1 MNRTKLLCFVIPA
14 FGLFAVSARAQQ
26 EARDMHLE
34 DVGFVMR
41 AASPQ
46 QLERL
51 RSLPPRKFI
60 ARTVG
65 GRRYYVYSDPDL
77 CKCVFLGDEEAMQ
90 SYRALA
96 STTVPAPISGGSG
109 GVGSGN
115 FPIEEMGQ
123 DLSGSIGSGDILD
136 Y

>member
-1 MNRTKLLCFVIPA
+1 MNGSKLLYFIVPA
-14 FGLFAVSARAQQ
+14 FALFGASAHAQQ
-26 EARDMHLE
+26 EATDMHLE

-41 AASPQ
+41 AASPE

-65 GRRYYVYSDPDL
+65 SRRYYLYSDPDL
-77 CKCVFLGDEEAMQ
+77 CKCVFLGDEVAMQ
-90 SYRALA
+90 SYEALA
-96 STTVPAPISGGSG
+96 STTAPAPITGGSG
-109 GVGSGN
+109 GLPSGSLL
-115 FPIEEMGQ
+115 IEEMNP
-123 DLSGSIGSGDILD
+123 DLSGSIAAGEILD